1 MESAIRVGVG
11 EGVLSARVSGSYGRV
26 PESVCVRLVVFL
38 RSHGVQLRRAHMRGS
53 EDLLYWGSKQM
64 K

>member
-1 MESAIRVGVG
+1 M
-11 EGVLSARVSGSYGRV
+11 
-26 PESVCVRLVVFL
+26 FL
-38 RSHGVQLRRAHMRGS
+38 RSHGVQLRRAHRRGS